1 MNLGK
6 LWRAAR
12 DREAWH
18 AAVHGGTGSDT
29 AEGLKNSRL
38 TVLRYFCCTEE
49 RSGHTHTD
57 ATFARSFPS
66 RLNHRTLNTAPSA
79 TQ

>member
-6 LWRAAR
+6 LWQAAR
-12 DREAWH
+12 DREAWR

-38 TVLRYFCCTEE
+38 TVLRYFCCTEK
-49 RSGHTHTD
+49 RSGHIH
-57 ATFARSFPS
+57 AEANFACSFPS
-66 RLNHRTLNTAPSA
+66 GLITGR
-79 TQ
+79 